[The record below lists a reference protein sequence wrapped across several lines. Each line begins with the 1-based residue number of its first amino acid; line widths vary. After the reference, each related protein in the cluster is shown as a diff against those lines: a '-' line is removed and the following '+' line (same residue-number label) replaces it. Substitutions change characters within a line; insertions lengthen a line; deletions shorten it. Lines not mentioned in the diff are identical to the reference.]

1 MNCPIEGLTFGK
13 QSQKSLD
20 EIRRLTK
27 NANWLSVALAGSVLN
42 NIFFKNGPVAVTYTI
57 KTTDFKLMANSMS
70 STNPLLK
77 LKVNEEASKIMLFN
91 SGTLSFKEKT
101 FWRCFYNETR

>member
-1 MNCPIEGLTFGK
+1 MSCPIDGVTFGK
-13 QSQKSLD
+13 NSEKSLN

-42 NIFFKNGPVAVTYTI
+42 DIFFKNGPVAVSYKV
-57 KTTDFKLMANSMS
+57 KTTDFKLMGDSMS
-70 STNPLLK
+70 ATNPILKRRVNDEAVKMMLL
-77 LKVNEEASKIMLFN
+77 
-91 SGTLSFKEKT
+91 SGSGLTQKEKI

>member
-1 MNCPIEGLTFGK
+1 MDCPINGLTFGK

-27 NANWLSVALAGSVLN
+27 TANWLSIALAGSVLN
-42 NIFFKNGPVAVTYTI
+42 NIFFRNGPVAVSYNI

-70 STNPLLK
+70 STNPILK
-77 LKVNEEASKIMLFN
+77 RKVNEEASKIMLFN
-91 SGTLSFKEKT
+91 SSSLSFKEKT

>member
-1 MNCPIEGLTFGK
+1 MNCPIDGLTFGK
-13 QSQKSLD
+13 ESQKSLD

-27 NANWLSVALAGSVLN
+27 TANWLSVALAGSVLN
-42 NIFFKNGPVAVTYTI
+42 NIFFKNGPVAVSYNI

-70 STNPLLK
+70 ATNPLLQ
-77 LKVNEEASKIMLFN
+77 LKVNEEASKIMLFRSSSLN
-91 SGTLSFKEKT
+91 FKEKT